1 MIALQVN
8 EATKLLKEGVCDDP
22 KEIDLAMANGGS
34 SPFGLVQGIGYNV
47 LLGKLEE
54 LYGKFKLEIFKPTKT
69 MRQGDI
75 KV

>member
-1 MIALQVN
+1 
-8 EATKLLKEGVCDDP
+8 
-22 KEIDLAMANGGS
+22 MANGGS
-34 SPFGLVQGIGYNV
+34 SPFGPFVLVQGIGYNV